1 MINTERQAKQEAWKE
16 RIADFES
23 SGLSGAKWC
32 AANGIKENQLSY
44 WRRKLKSQEIAQTG
58 TCWLPVDLREPE
70 SPLQIRIGEAI
81 IELRPGFNRELF
93 ITAVNILRSL

>member
-1 MINTERQAKQEAWKE
+1 MINAERQAKQETWKE
-16 RIADFES
+16 RIAEFES

-32 AANGIKENQLSY
+32 AANGLKENQLSY
-44 WRRKLKSQEIAQTG
+44 WRRKLKSQGTAQIE

-70 SPLQIRIGEAI
+70 QPLQIRIGDAT
-81 IELRPGFNRELF
+81 IELRPGFDRELF

>member
-1 MINTERQAKQEAWKE
+1 MINTERQSKQEAWKE
-16 RIADFES
+16 RIAEFES

-44 WRRKLKSQEIAQTG
+44 WRRKLKSQGIAQTE
-58 TCWLPVDLREPE
+58 TCWLPVTLREPE
-70 SPLQIRIGEAI
+70 SPLQVRIGDAT
-81 IELRPGFNRELF
+81 IELRPGFDRVLF